1 MKKNQLSYNL
11 PLIIVTLVLLF
22 SALFLISTLQS
33 AFALGCTMPAKDY
46 GTATYTFTS
55 PSDQNGP
62 FRIWV
67 RMAKTTDNND
77 SILVDYDG
85 TNCFKVGDNNSLP
98 QTWNNNSSNWID
110 YHEGASANK
119 NTINLVPGNHTI
131 KMIGVE
137 PGVKVDR
144 ILLIAANSAC
154 IPEGVG
160 DNCVSAT
167 NSEPRVTIIS
177 PANNSQLG
185 SSAAKIKATVV
196 DDDNNLQDV
205 TFKYGETVLR
215 TFEPSA
221 DGLYE
226 YQWNTLNLPL
236 GNYTISV
243 IAKDSQTSKTQ
254 TVNVSI
260 IDKGRVDISGIVNN
274 DTWIGARS
282 IKASTLGLYDV
293 QKVQFSITKPNGQVQ
308 TIDDGSNPYCLSNQ
322 NSGDACIAYD
332 SLRNGWED
340 GIYSIKAIVTYR
352 RNNEIQT
359 KESVPVQFVLANT
372 TNVNM
377 PPTNPGEITVSDVTK
392 NSLILTWVESS
403 DDGFVKEYRIYK
415 NGDEVNPVG
424 TTIGSSATVP
434 AANTTVINDLECGT
448 SYTFKVRAFDNGDP
462 QLQSNDFSEPKTVTT
477 ANCDDT
483 QKPTTPTNLKVS
495 DIGTN
500 SLKISW
506 DASTDNSGIKKYI
519 ILRQNPVGSTTQLIP
534 NPSTAVNYEDLGLLP
549 NNKYTY
555 SVIAEDAA
563 GNRSDASNSVEA
575 TTSDIICQDTTA
587 PKKPNGFRVSERRS
601 NGFVFEWNK
610 AEDDENC
617 ASGIAKYRLYIVG
630 DDGELVKE
638 FSSSASSGALNTLL
652 QRMDYEFY
660 LTAVD
665 AKNNESEKAPS
676 TQAGLKMKTLSFGDA
691 DGNEQVD
698 ISDLAELLKR
708 WYVRPER
715 YDEKYDYDGDSVI
728 GILDLANLLRNWT
741 R

>member
-1 MKKNQLSYNL
+1 MFA
-11 PLIIVTLVLLF
+11 PLKHVF
-22 SALFLISTLQS
+22 ASACAIPGQN
-33 AFALGCTMPAKDY
+33 Y
-46 GTATYTFTS
+46 GTASYIFS
-55 PSDQNGP
+55 AQSDQNGQ
-62 FRIWV
+62 FKIWV

-77 SILVDYDG
+77 SILVDYDNG
-85 TNCFKVGDNNSLP
+85 ANCYKVGDNNALP
-98 QTWNNNSSNWID
+98 KTWNDNTSNWID
-110 YHEGASANK
+110 YHDATLANK
-119 NTINLVPGNHTI
+119 NTVNLVPGNHTI
-131 KMIGVE
+131 KLIGIE

-144 ILLIAANSAC
+144 VLILAANSTC
-154 IPEGVG
+154 KPSGVG
-160 DNCVSAT
+160 DNCADAVNRPPQVTISSPSSGARVSGRAVVVSAK
-167 NSEPRVTIIS
+167 VTD
-177 PANNSQLG
+177 A
-185 SSAAKIKATVV
+185 
-196 DDDNNLQDV
+196 DNNLQDV
-205 TFKYGETVLR
+205 TFKEGSNVLH
-215 TFEPSA
+215 TFQPLA
-221 DGLYE
+221 GNTYKYIWD
-226 YQWNTLNLPL
+226 TLNIPL
-236 GNYTISV
+236 GNHTISV
-243 IAKDSQTSKTQ
+243 VAKDAQTTTTS
-254 TVNVSI
+254 TVDLVVE
-260 IDKGRVDISGIVNN
+260 DQGQVRLTGISNN
-274 DTWIGARS
+274 DQWIGARS

-308 TIDDGSNPYCLSNQ
+308 PIDDGSNPYCLGNQ
-322 NSGDACIAYD
+322 NTGDVCIAYD
-332 SLRNGWED
+332 SVRNGWED
-340 GIYSIKAIVTYR
+340 GMYSIKAVATYA
-352 RNNEIQT
+352 RNGQAQT
-359 KESVPVQFVLANT
+359 KESQSIQFTVANDSPG
-372 TNVNM
+372 NL
-377 PPTNPGEITVSDVTK
+377 PPSNPGPISASNITK
-392 NSLILTWVESS
+392 NSIKLSWEEST
-403 DDGFVKEYRIYK
+403 DDGFVKEYKIFQNNNVVASIK
-415 NGDEVNPVG
+415 G
-424 TTIGSSATVP
+424 TSAASPAP
-434 AANTTVINDLECGT
+434 AAVFIGGLECEKP
-448 SYTFKVRAFDNGDP
+448 YTFKVRAFDNGDP

-477 ANCDDT
+477 ANCDDS
-483 QKPTTPTNLKVS
+483 QKPTTPTNLKVRE
-495 DIGTN
+495 IGTN

-519 ILRQNPVGSTTQLIP
+519 ILRQNSVGSTTQLIP
-534 NPSTAVNYEDLGLLP
+534 SPSTAVNYEDLGLLP

-630 DDGELVKE
+630 DDGELVKD

-676 TQAGLKMKTLSFGDA
+676 NQAGLKMKTLSFGDA